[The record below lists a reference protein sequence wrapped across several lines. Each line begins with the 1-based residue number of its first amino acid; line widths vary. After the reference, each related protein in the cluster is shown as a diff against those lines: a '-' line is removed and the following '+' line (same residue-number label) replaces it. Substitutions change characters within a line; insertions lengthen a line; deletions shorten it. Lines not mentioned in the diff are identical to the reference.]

1 MSCPT
6 ATAPI
11 DISMSNITGKCDYK
25 CSYSFSYNNSSCVAT
40 NRGDYLSLSY
50 DKSSSPPVLYNS
62 SGYDVQEI
70 RLYIPSLHSY
80 NDSKTD
86 GELIIVH
93 SSNTGAKPLLVC
105 IPIKSNNTSSVSA
118 LFFKTVVDT
127 VADSAPSNGES
138 TTVNIPKYNLSA
150 IVPKKPFFSYSATE
164 PYQPCS
170 SDVEYI
176 VFDLLQAH
184 LDMMPETLTKLE
196 SIIQSNPYDIKT
208 GPSLFYNE
216 KGPGKGSAGN
226 DIYIDCQPVGE
237 SDETTDVVTDTGGSS
252 AISFGE
258 WLDSP
263 VVKLVLGS
271 LLFIIILYGINNL
284 LKLFKPI
291 KGGSLEAVTESA
303 TNGLTGLTGGLTGG
317 LSSLGGGRKLFRK

>member
-11 DISMSNITGKCDYK
+11 DISMSKITGKCDYK
-25 CSYSFSYNNSSCVAT
+25 CSYSFSYNNSSCIAT

-80 NDSKTD
+80 NDSKAD
-86 GELIIVH
+86 GELIIIH

-105 IPIKSNNTSSVSA
+105 IPIKSNNTSSVSG

-127 VADSAPSNGES
+127 VSDSAPSNGES
-138 TTVNIPKYNLSA
+138 TTVNIPRYNLSA

-184 LDMMPETLTKLE
+184 LDMMPETLTKLQ
-196 SIIQSNPYDIKT
+196 SIIESNPYDIKI
-208 GPSLFYNE
+208 GPNLFYNE
-216 KGPGKGSAGN
+216 TGPGKGSAGN

-237 SDETTDVVTDTGGSS
+237 SDETTDIVTDTGGSS
-252 AISFGE
+252 SSLSFSD
-258 WLDSP
+258 WLNSP
-263 VVKLVLGS
+263 TVKLVLGS

-284 LKLFKPI
+284 LKLFKPV
-291 KGGSLEAVTESA
+291 KGGSVKTDGL
-303 TNGLTGLTGGLTGG
+303 TNGLTNVVTNVVTGGG
-317 LSSLGGGRKLFRK
+317 LFKGGRKIH

>member
-11 DISMSNITGKCDYK
+11 DISMSKITGKCDYK
-25 CSYSFSYNNSSCVAT
+25 CSYSFSYNNSSCIAT

-80 NDSKTD
+80 NDSKAD
-86 GELIIVH
+86 GELIIIH

-105 IPIKSNNTSSVSA
+105 IPIKSNNTSSVSG

-127 VADSAPSNGES
+127 VSDSAPSNGES
-138 TTVNIPKYNLSA
+138 TTVNIPRYNLSA

-184 LDMMPETLTKLE
+184 LDMMPETLTKLQ
-196 SIIQSNPYDIKT
+196 SIIESNPYDIKI
-208 GPSLFYNE
+208 GPNLFYNE
-216 KGPGKGSAGN
+216 TGPGKGSAGN

-237 SDETTDVVTDTGGSS
+237 SDETTDIVTDTGGSS
-252 AISFGE
+252 SSSLSFSD
-258 WLDSP
+258 WLNSP
-263 VVKLVLGS
+263 TVKLVLGS

-284 LKLFKPI
+284 LKLFKPV
-291 KGGSLEAVTESA
+291 KGGSVKTD
-303 TNGLTGLTGGLTGG
+303 GLTNVLTNVVTNVVTGGG
-317 LSSLGGGRKLFRK
+317 LFKGGRKIH